1 MALSNAERQAR
12 WQANRKVELERL
24 RKVATKA
31 APSSP
36 AAGLQRKLD
45 DALAEIEKLKA
56 QMSSQQRFE
65 AAKENNNLILPK
77 SPPVNREYT
86 NQQAERLKALW
97 KSGRDKYQSFFAVL
111 EEVRHEVGN
120 DDLAAWCRDN
130 LQIGISVIVNIRG
143 ILLKADAARA
153 KDNLAAAAAANIKQ
167 KKQA

>member
-36 AAGLQRKLD
+36 AA
-45 DALAEIEKLKA
+45 
-56 QMSSQQRFE
+56 E